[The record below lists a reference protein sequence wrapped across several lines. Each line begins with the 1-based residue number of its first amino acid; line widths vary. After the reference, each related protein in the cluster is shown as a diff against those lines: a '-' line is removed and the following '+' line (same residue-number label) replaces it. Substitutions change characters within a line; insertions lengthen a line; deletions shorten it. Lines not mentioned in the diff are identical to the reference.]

1 MDDRFVISES
11 AQSERRD
18 VSDAEITYMETRI
31 KQNELIDHAWM
42 MLHYAR
48 ASGIQV
54 DKAMEI
60 VQRDLD
66 EIRTL
71 SDTCDAVLQEPH
83 SIKH

>member
-11 AQSERRD
+11 AQLDARET
-18 VSDAEITYMETRI
+18 SDAEITYVETRMR
-31 KQNELIDHAWM
+31 QGELIDHAWM

-54 DKAMEI
+54 DKAMEL

-66 EIRTL
+66 EIKAL
-71 SDTCDAVLQEPH
+71 GDTCDAVLQAPFA
-83 SIKH
+83 IKH